1 MTDLKYVSDEELR
14 KIIAD
19 AESEWEKRQDE
30 RLNEKKAEAKR
41 AIEELIAVAR
51 AQDRRGLGA
60 IAFECW
66 DCKKES
72 YLDILFD
79 GILVDVAEVLGE

>member
-51 AQDRRGLGA
+51 TQDRRGLGA
-60 IAFECW
+60 ITFECW
-66 DCKKES
+66 ECEKES

-79 GILVDVAEVLGE
+79 GILVDVAKVLGE